1 MSENTVAPIS
11 LQFYRALLRKIHSF
25 YGLKNDHS
33 IMMDQ
38 LIERFMDQL
47 DEAVAIGRDATIRP
61 AEKNLTHIYVA
72 GLGGSGIGADFV
84 SAFVQHECPVPFIVR
99 KGYHVPAF
107 VGPNTLA
114 IASSYSGNTEE
125 TLISYDQLKEKGA
138 RIICVASGGKIIER
152 AKADGNEYVQVPGNW
167 PSPRACLGYSLTVQL
182 CILHKLG
189 YISDTT
195 VKQIQSASIL
205 LRNEREDLKAEAER
219 IAGLLHKHIPVIY
232 SEDRMEPVAVR
243 FRQQINENSKAL
255 CWHHVVP
262 EMNHNE
268 LVGWREK
275 NANLAVVYFR
285 NADDYSRNAMR
296 MDINKEIIREY
307 TDNIIEI
314 HSKGNN
320 MVERAMYLVHLGDW
334 ISWYLAQLR
343 GMDALE
349 VKVIDYLKGE
359 LAKV

>member
-1 MSENTVAPIS
+1 VKFS
-11 LQFYRALLRKIHSF
+11 LALQIQNIFDSTQ
-25 YGLKNDHS
+25 S
-33 IMMDQ
+33 SVMMNQ

-47 DEAVAIGRDATIRP
+47 EEGIEIGRKANIKP
-61 AEKNLTHIYVA
+61 AAGNITNIYVA

-84 SAFVQHECPVPFIVR
+84 ASFIQDECKLPFLVR

-125 TLISYDQLKEKGA
+125 TLISYDQIKKQGA
-138 RIICVASGGKIIER
+138 RLLCVASGGKVIEK
-152 AKADGNEYVQVPGNW
+152 AKADGYDYIQVPSDW
-167 PSPRACLGYSLTVQL
+167 PSPRACLGYSVSAQL
-182 CILHKLG
+182 WALHHLG
-189 YISDTT
+189 FISD
-195 VKQIQSASIL
+195 KAIQQLSNAVGF
-205 LRNEREDLKAEAER
+205 LRKEEAGIRAQAEA
-219 IAGLLHKHIPVIY
+219 IAKKLHHKIPIIY
-232 SEDRMEPVAVR
+232 IEDRMEPVAVR
-243 FRQQINENSKAL
+243 LRQQINENSKAL

-275 NANLAVVYFR
+275 NDQLTVLYLR
-285 NADDYSRNAMR
+285 NDDDYSRNAVR
-296 MDINKEIIREY
+296 MDINKKIISEYAGEIIEVF
-307 TDNIIEI
+307 
-314 HSKGNN
+314 SKGSN
-320 MVERAMYLVHLGDW
+320 MVEKSMYLVHLGDW

-343 GMDALE
+343 GVDALE